1 MNKMSDD
8 YFTILYNEY
17 MTFVYRIAFSYL
29 KNKEDSENVIQEV
42 FMKLYTTPPK
52 DTSRIMNWLAIVTKN
67 FCLNQLKKRKKE
79 KEILSTMAKETQFI
93 NQSKGLVEKKDILFF
108 LNKLSEK
115 YAIVLKMFY
124 LGEASIKVIAKNLK
138 INEST
143 VKKRLERGRKLLQE
157 EFDKEMRL

>member
-52 DTSRIMNWLAIVTKN
+52 DTSRIMNWLV
-67 FCLNQLKKRKKE
+67 LLSMKK
-79 KEILSTMAKETQFI
+79 
-93 NQSKGLVEKKDILFF
+93 
-108 LNKLSEK
+108 
-115 YAIVLKMFY
+115 
-124 LGEASIKVIAKNLK
+124 
-138 INEST
+138 
-143 VKKRLERGRKLLQE
+143 
-157 EFDKEMRL
+157 